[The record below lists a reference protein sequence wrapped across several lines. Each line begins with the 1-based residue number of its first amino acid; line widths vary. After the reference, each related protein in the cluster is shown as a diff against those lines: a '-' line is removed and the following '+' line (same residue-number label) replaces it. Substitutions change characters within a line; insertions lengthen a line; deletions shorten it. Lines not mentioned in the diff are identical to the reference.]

1 VAVISCGR
9 GNSYGH
15 PTPSTL
21 AALHASPGLELYRT
35 DEDGRVVVDSDG
47 LTLAVRTER

>member
-1 VAVISCGR
+1 VISCGR
-9 GNSYGH
+9 SNDYGH

-21 AALHASPGLELYRT
+21 AALRASPGLSLYRT

-47 LTLAVRTER
+47 RAIAVRTQR